1 MFTPFARRLTAW
13 YVAAG
18 VSMVL
23 AVSLAFAVVAMM
35 VYVHGIQDTIDT
47 DARDAQVFALRAAI
61 QRQSFV
67 NAAVEI
73 EKRLAHPGIRLVAAG
88 PFPQQGRPASR
99 PSTTRAPQL
108 MLPTLSTPGP
118 SAAPGT
124 TLDARLPAASGPPIP
139 PYVVANGQV
148 FTNRDPRE
156 LRSGGSRMGFA
167 IDAALGVHFQRIDLV
182 DGELRIIADSDA
194 TQRVALWLLGGAL
207 LLCTLAGVLAW
218 IAGRFI
224 TGQVLQPLVEVTRAL
239 QRFATRDFTPQS
251 IAVAGKS
258 DFDAIALAYNA
269 AASQVAAAFAE
280 RAQAESQMRQF
291 VADAGHELRTPLTIV
306 LGYIDLLRRKADAGD
321 QRSRRI
327 FSAISIEGARM
338 RTLIDNLVLLARM
351 EGDDVRPPEIF
362 ELCPLLEQLV
372 DARRLLEA
380 SLQIELDCAVDA
392 TVIGNESEVQE
403 AIANVVD
410 NAIKYAPGTPIRIA
424 TAATNDGVV
433 VTVSD
438 RGPGIHPDDREAI
451 FDRFYRGA
459 TRGEVEGSGLGLA
472 IAKRALERAGGM
484 LVLAE
489 TSPAGTTFALHLRA
503 DRVRKREPRSQP
515 AATAGTRG
523 E

>member
-35 VYVHGIQDTIDT
+35 VYVRGIQDTIDT
-47 DARDAQVFALRAAI
+47 DARDAQAFALRAAM

-73 EKRLAHPGIRLVAAG
+73 EKRLAHPGIRMVAAG
-88 PFPQQGRPASR
+88 PFPREGRPPGA

-108 MLPTLSTPGP
+108 MLPSLATPAP
-118 SAAPGT
+118 SAAPGK
-124 TLDARLPAASGPPIP
+124 TLDARLPAASGPPIA
-139 PYVVANGQV
+139 PYVVVNGQV
-148 FTNRDPRE
+148 FENRDPRE
-156 LRSGGSRMGFA
+156 FRSEGSRMGFA
-167 IDAALGVHFQRIDLV
+167 IGAALSVHFQRIDLLNG
-182 DGELRIIADSDA
+182 DLRVGADPDA
-194 TQRVALWLLGGAL
+194 TQRVALWLLAGAVL
-207 LLCTLAGVLAW
+207 VGALAGVLAW
-218 IAGRFI
+218 FAGRYV

-239 QRFATRDFTPQS
+239 QRFATRDFTPQP

-258 DFDAIALAYNA
+258 DFDAIAVAYNA

-306 LGYIDLLRRKADAGD
+306 LGYIDLLKRKADAGD
-321 QRSRRI
+321 ERSRRI

-351 EGDDVRPPEIF
+351 EGDDVRPPELF
-362 ELCPLLEQLV
+362 ELCALLEQLV
-372 DARRLLEA
+372 DARRLLEP

-392 TVIGNESEVQE
+392 AVIGNESEVQE

-410 NAIKYAPGTPIRIA
+410 NAIKYAPGTRIRIA
-424 TAATNDGVV
+424 TAAANEGVA

-438 RGPGIHPDDREAI
+438 LGPGIHPDDREGI

-459 TRGEVEGSGLGLA
+459 TRGDVEGSGLGLA
-472 IAKRALERAGGM
+472 IAKRALERAGGT

-503 DRVRKREPRSQP
+503 DRVRAREIRSQP
-515 AATAGTRG
+515 TAAAAAAGK
-523 E
+523 

>member
-1 MFTPFARRLTAW
+1 MFTPFARRLTGW
-13 YVAAG
+13 YIAAG

-23 AVSLAFAVVAMM
+23 AVALAFGVVAMM

-47 DARDAQVFALRAAI
+47 DARDAQAFALRAAM

-88 PFPQQGRPASR
+88 PFPREGRR
-99 PSTTRAPQL
+99 PPTTTRAPQL
-108 MLPTLSTPGP
+108 MLPSLPTPLPRQSGR
-118 SAAPGT
+118 
-124 TLDARLPAASGPPIP
+124 TLDPRLPPTSGPPIP
-139 PYVVANGQV
+139 PYTVMNGDV

-156 LRSGGSRMGFA
+156 LRTGGSRMGFA
-167 IDAALGVHFQRIDLV
+167 IGAALGFHFQRVDLA
-182 DGELRIIADSDA
+182 DGELRIIADADA
-194 TQRVALWLLGGAL
+194 TQAVALWLLAGTVVLGV
-207 LLCTLAGVLAW
+207 LAGVLAW
-218 IAGRFI
+218 FAGRYV

-239 QRFATRDFTPQS
+239 QRFATRDFTPQP

-258 DFDAIALAYNA
+258 DFDAIAVAYNA
-269 AASQVAAAFAE
+269 ASAQVAAAFAE
-280 RAQAESQMRQF
+280 RSQAESQMRQF

-306 LGYIDLLRRKADAGD
+306 LGYIDLLKRKVDAGD
-321 QRSRRI
+321 ERSRRI

-351 EGDDVRPPEIF
+351 EGDDVRPPEPF
-362 ELCPLLEQLV
+362 ELCPLLEELV
-372 DARRLLEA
+372 DARRLLA
-380 SLQIELDCAVDA
+380 PSLQVELDCPVDA
-392 TVIGNESEVQE
+392 TVIGNESEIQE

-410 NAIKYAPGTPIRIA
+410 NAIKYAPGTPIRILTSA
-424 TAATNDGVV
+424 TADG
-433 VTVSD
+433 VTVSVSD
-438 RGPGIHPDDREAI
+438 GGPGIHPDDRDTI

-472 IAKRALERAGGM
+472 IAKRALERAGGT

-489 TSPAGTTFALHLRA
+489 SSPAGTTFALHLRA
-503 DRVRKREPRSQP
+503 DRVRRSGVRSQP
-515 AATAGTRG
+515 AATATAGG